1 MTKQQTFEKSI
12 DQLEQI
18 IRELEAGDL
27 PLEKAI
33 QRFEEGI
40 RLSKECAQKLDETE
54 KKISILIQDMGGD
67 LTEKPFSSAIDD
79 SDV

>member
-1 MTKQQTFEKSI
+1 MTKQIFEKSVE
-12 DQLEQI
+12 QLEQI

-54 KKISILIQDMGGD
+54 KKISLLVQEVDGS
-67 LTEKPFSSAIDD
+67 LTEKPFPTAVDD

>member
-12 DQLEQI
+12 EQLEQI

-67 LTEKPFSSAIDD
+67 LTEKPFPSAIDD